1 MGGGNGGD
9 GNFVEGIGGLPPI
22 HFLNLREAR
31 DAWRGEAGADAE
43 RGGKNGAPAG
53 GDAAQGGKV
62 EMIVV
67 VVTLE
72 HEINGGKLVEM
83 NSGGAVARR
92 SDPGEGAGAMGPDG
106 IAENVEA
113 FELDEDRGMTDE
125 GGADFSVVNA
135 FGRSGAGRR
144 VNPFA
149 PGCGAA
155 SEQPFERASAAVHGG
170 DTRIEKMLAVE
181 MVGDRSV
188 VEWH

>member
-9 GNFVEGIGGLPPI
+9 GNFIEGIGGLPPI
-22 HFLNLREAR
+22 HFLNLREAC

-43 RGGKNGAPAG
+43 RDGKIGAPAG
-53 GDAAQGGKV
+53 GDAAQGRKV

-72 HEINGGKLVEM
+72 HEIDGGKLVEM
-83 NSGGAVARR
+83 NTGGAVARR
-92 SDPGEGAGAMGPDG
+92 SDEGEGAGAMGPDG

-113 FELDEDRGMTDE
+113 FELDKDGGMSDE
-125 GGADFSVVNA
+125 GNVDFSVVNA

-149 PGCGAA
+149 PGGRAA
-155 SEQPFERASAAVHGG
+155 SEQPLEGASAAMHGG
-170 DTRIEKMLAVE
+170 DTRIEKMLA
-181 MVGDRSV
+181 
-188 VEWH
+188 

>member
-22 HFLNLREAR
+22 HFLNLRVAC
-31 DAWRGEAGADAE
+31 DAWRCEAGADAE
-43 RGGKNGAPAG
+43 RDGKIGAPAG

-72 HEINGGKLVEM
+72 HEIDGGKLVEM
-83 NSGGAVARR
+83 NTGGAVARR
-92 SDPGEGAGAMGPDG
+92 SDEGEGAGAMGPDG

-113 FELDEDRGMTDE
+113 FKLDEDGGMSDE
-125 GGADFSVVNA
+125 GNVDFSVVNA

-149 PGCGAA
+149 P
-155 SEQPFERASAAVHGG
+155 
-170 DTRIEKMLAVE
+170 
-181 MVGDRSV
+181 
-188 VEWH
+188 

>member
-22 HFLNLREAR
+22 HFLNLRVAC
-31 DAWRGEAGADAE
+31 DAWGGEAGADAE
-43 RGGKNGAPAG
+43 RDGKIGAPAG
-53 GDAAQGGKV
+53 GDAAQGRKV

-72 HEINGGKLVEM
+72 HEIDGGKLVEM
-83 NSGGAVARR
+83 NSRGAVARR

-113 FELDEDRGMTDE
+113 FELDEDSGMSDE
-125 GGADFSVVNA
+125 GNVDFSVVNA

-149 PGCGAA
+149 P
-155 SEQPFERASAAVHGG
+155 
-170 DTRIEKMLAVE
+170 
-181 MVGDRSV
+181 
-188 VEWH
+188 